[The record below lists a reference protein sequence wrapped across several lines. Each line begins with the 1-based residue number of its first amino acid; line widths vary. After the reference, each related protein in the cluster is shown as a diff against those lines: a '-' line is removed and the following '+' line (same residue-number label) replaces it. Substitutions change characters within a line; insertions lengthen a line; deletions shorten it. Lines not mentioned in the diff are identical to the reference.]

1 MAGRGRPSGHP
12 ARVRDNVGSM
22 PEWDAEIEVDETL
35 ARRLIR
41 DSYPHLDAE
50 SLQVLGVGWDNTVWV
65 TGDGIAFRFPRREIA
80 LAGVAR
86 EMRLL
91 PQIAPRLPCAVPDAA
106 YPGAPSSLF
115 PWPWFG
121 SRVIEG
127 HEICDVGLDDVARG
141 RLADGLGAFLRCLH
155 RLSPPDLDALP
166 FDPMGRSDMTVRV
179 PRTRALLHELDPSGA
194 LSDRAQPML
203 SLAESLPPAEDAVLA
218 HGDLNVRHPLVDET
232 GRLTGVI
239 DWGDICRA
247 PAAVDL
253 SLYWSVFGPAARQ
266 RFVAAYGS
274 LDDATMVRARLLA
287 LFLSAALASYARAQG
302 MSALEAETLSGLERT
317 LPERS

>member
-1 MAGRGRPSGHP
+1 MAGRVQPPGHP
-12 ARVRDNVGSM
+12 ARAPDNVGSM
-22 PEWDAEIEVDETL
+22 PEWDAEIEVDEGL

-41 DSYPHLDAE
+41 DSYPELDAG
-50 SLQVLGVGWDNTVWV
+50 SLRPLGVGWDNTVWV
-65 TGDGIAFRFPRREIA
+65 TRDGIAFRFPRREIA

-91 PQIAPRLPCAVPDAA
+91 PKIAPRLPCAIPDAA
-106 YPGAPSSLF
+106 YPGSPSSLF

-127 HEICDVGLDDVARG
+127 LEISEAGLDDVARG
-141 RLADGLGAFLRCLH
+141 RLADDLGTFLRRLH
-155 RLSPPDLDALP
+155 RLSVPGLDTLP
-166 FDPMGRSDMTVRV
+166 FDPMGRADMTNRV
-179 PRTRALLHELDPSGA
+179 PRTRALLDELDSSGA
-194 LSDRAQPML
+194 LTARAQSIL
-203 SLAESLPPAEDAVLA
+203 SMAESLAPAEESVLV

-253 SLYWSVFGPAARQ
+253 SLYWSAFGPLARQ

-274 LDDATMVRARLLA
+274 MDDATMVRARLLA
-287 LFLSAALASYARAQG
+287 LFLSAALALYARAQG

-317 LPERS
+317 LWERS